1 MNNMTYSAF
10 RSHLSQAL
18 DQVNDD
24 HRPLLVTRQSG
35 KAAVVISLEDF
46 KSYEETA
53 YLMSSI
59 KNATRLN
66 ESIEELEGKR
76 GKTKRLIEK

>member
-18 DQVNDD
+18 DRVNDD
-24 HRPLLVTRQSG
+24 HRPLLVARRSG
-35 KAAVVISLEDF
+35 KAVIVLSLEDF

-53 YLMSSI
+53 YLMSNI

-66 ESIEELEGKR
+66 ESIKELESK
-76 GKTKRLIEK
+76 